1 MGFWHNV
8 GEFLFFGW
16 LCNKFRHR
24 EHTHD
29 EYGGRYIDD
38 NDDIEDEEDDRHS
51 APTTL
56 MTTITTTAFL
66 TTSDRILL
74 KMI

>member
-38 NDDIEDEEDDRHS
+38 NDDIEDEEDDRHFGHDYS
-51 APTTL
+51 YDDDYDDGL
-56 MTTITTTAFL
+56 
-66 TTSDRILL
+66 SDDF
-74 KMI
+74 